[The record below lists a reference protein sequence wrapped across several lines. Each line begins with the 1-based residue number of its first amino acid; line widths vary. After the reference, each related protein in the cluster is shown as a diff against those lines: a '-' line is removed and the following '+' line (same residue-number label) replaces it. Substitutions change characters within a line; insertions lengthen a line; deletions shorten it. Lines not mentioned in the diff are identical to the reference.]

1 MSLLHSQQMNQYSK
15 LDTIDIVDPK
25 YQNTIVY
32 GIICLTTGEMYVGS
46 CITSLNER
54 MKQHRT
60 SHATRAHQIIERGN
74 YQEYEIQRWPCN
86 TLREVLTIE
95 GDWQRAYKACFPEHL
110 VNKRIEGQF
119 VSIQTEKN
127 RVPWKCWFCKKT
139 TTTGRINYHK
149 KICRKWCDKKAAQY
163 EAREKAQKVRKE
175 AREKAQK
182 ARTWTCEWCNK
193 TLKYR
198 SSHGH
203 KKICKYKPV

>member
-32 GIICLTTGEMYVGS
+32 CIICLTTGEMYVGS

-60 SHATRAHQIIERGN
+60 SHGTRAHQIIERGN

-95 GDWQRAYKACFPEHL
+95 GDWQRAYKASFPEHL
-110 VNKRIEGQF
+110 VNKRIEGSFMKNNSEIKQKYQKEYREKTKAKRQEPWTCI
-119 VSIQTEKN
+119 SCGKTMTRSGRYQHIQ
-127 RVPWKCWFCKKT
+127 
-139 TTTGRINYHK
+139 
-149 KICRKWCDKKAAQY
+149 KWCKA
-163 EAREKAQKVRKE
+163 
-175 AREKAQK
+175 
-182 ARTWTCEWCNK
+182 
-193 TLKYR
+193 
-198 SSHGH
+198 
-203 KKICKYKPV
+203 YKPV